1 VTARGGI
8 SITSSLEL
16 ELLKTERKTVAG
28 DANVMIGRIVQRTSR
43 RVAHADIFVEDYADC
58 RWKME

>member
-28 DANVMIGRIVQRTSR
+28 DANVMIGRIVQRTLR
-43 RVAHADIFVEDYADC
+43 RVAAHIFVADYADR